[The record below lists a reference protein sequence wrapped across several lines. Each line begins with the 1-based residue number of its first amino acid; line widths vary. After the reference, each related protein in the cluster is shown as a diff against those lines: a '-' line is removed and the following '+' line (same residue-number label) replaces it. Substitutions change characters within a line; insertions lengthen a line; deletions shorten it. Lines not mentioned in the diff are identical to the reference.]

1 MIVENP
7 LTDDERGVL
16 LRLVLMAATVSILG
30 NPHETTDTKERNI
43 LLRIASKLSGNP
55 TQLIAR
61 HHLPDPPQSS

>member
-7 LTDDERGVL
+7 ITEPERGL
-16 LRLVLMAATVSILG
+16 ILRLVLTAATHALFG
-30 NPHETTDTKERNI
+30 RTADPRERDM

-61 HHLPDPPQSS
+61 REIPDPPEQTA